1 MGHYSFNSFIK
12 DAGKITKPIHKDIV
26 SVANGADRDFNKVI
40 DTQASVIDN
49 AVDKGSSAISSL
61 AMPMMIA
68 GACVALYLITKK

>member
-12 DAGKITKPIHKDIV
+12 DAGQITKPIHKDIV
-26 SVANGADRDFNKVI
+26 SLVKGADKDFNKII
-40 DTQASVIDN
+40 DTQASVINN